1 MDTHTPTSLERIFR
15 NTILYALGF
24 ILVGIVGRFG
34 LALVAIFGAILL
46 AFAGPVYVIIVL
58 IVTARKRKAER
69 AILASMNNF
78 DKQQFTTYPAYQ
90 FAART
95 QIHTFATNILL
106 TISSIGGIILGSVI
120 GATNNSQDIQDVLL
134 WGLGTALVV
143 QTILT
148 VIINTE
154 LVYNTS
160 LRLTEQY
167 ALQTRTGAWKL
178 ILINRI
184 WSWGIWTVGA
194 IMGVIAAIFF
204 IQVYVIWG

>member
-1 MDTHTPTSLERIFR
+1 MDTHTPTPLERIFR

-24 ILVGIVGRFG
+24 IIVGIIGRFG

-46 AFAGPVYVIIVL
+46 VFAAPVYVIIVL
-58 IVTARKRKAER
+58 IVTARKRKAEQ
-69 AILASMNNF
+69 AILAAMDDS

-90 FAART
+90 FATRT
-95 QIHTFATNILL
+95 QIHTFANNILL
-106 TISSIGGIILGSVI
+106 TISSIAFIILGFI
-120 GATNNSQDIQDVLL
+120 IWKTHDAEDWQDVAL
-134 WGLGTALVV
+134 WALGTALFT

-194 IMGVIAAIFF
+194 LMGVAGIVIVLIFVNGGF
-204 IQVYVIWG
+204 